1 MSITLSMLISLST
14 IKFQGGITMIEQ
26 EQQTTTENGEET
38 NKNFIHED
46 AFEKAWRITEFSKLV
61 GRHHNTVYNWFNTLE
76 EKGLHGTL
84 RTNNTNEKLYNSLDL
99 DIALFIKQKRDE
111 KWSLD
116 AIIELLPHQ
125 FELRPVSPENQTSEL
140 SAQLNIHEAAA
151 TIEKIVEQKLE
162 LHLQSIEME
171 YREKLEEAVRSAL
184 PEPEDPETLKER
196 QRQERLDNMIIQ
208 HRARTELRKQAEKEW
223 NSLPE
228 DTRIK
233 KVGWFKKEEDLA
245 RKQLFIENYID
256 ENMIEYIQNTMN
268 IEK

>member
-1 MSITLSMLISLST
+1 MLISLST

-140 SAQLNIHEAAA
+140 SAQLNILEAAA

-171 YREKLEEAVRSAL
+171 YREKFEEAVRSAL
-184 PEPEDPETLKER
+184 PEPEDPKTLKER

-208 HRARTELRKQAEKEW
+208 HRARTELRKQAENEW

-228 DTRIK
+228 ETRIK

>member
-1 MSITLSMLISLST
+1 
-14 IKFQGGITMIEQ
+14 MIEQ

-268 IEK
+268 KEK